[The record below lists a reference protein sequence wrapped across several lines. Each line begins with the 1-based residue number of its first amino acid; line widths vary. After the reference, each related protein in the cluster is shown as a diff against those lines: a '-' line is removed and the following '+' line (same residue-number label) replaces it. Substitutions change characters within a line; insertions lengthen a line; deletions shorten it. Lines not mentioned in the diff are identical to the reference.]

1 MEINTSNYEIFIIDY
16 LDNKLGPLETAQLLL
31 FLENNPGLR
40 DEFEDLKTLTVVP
53 SSKDV
58 FGFNDSLKQ
67 PADTDAVNLSMLNYT
82 HYFIAATEG
91 DLSTTGNKVLNSFL
105 EEHPELLSEFKLFK
119 ACKLEPETKIKFP
132 HTESLKQNNKPV
144 YIRYYFSLGIA
155 ASILLLISVFLRLTP
170 ENHNAINSAIRNS
183 LEYQMPE
190 NDKPS
195 ISEKEKI
202 NKSVLPVK
210 NSNEAVKQLYPAI
223 KKSTQNSKPVDRREK
238 EVNAPIQKINR
249 KNYIM
254 NTTQLISENKSKNF
268 YSNLYDDIELS
279 QELALAEKEDE
290 EEVNT
295 AFYKPEK
302 IKGVAAGRI
311 INSVISGG
319 EQFAQQIP
327 ESMNPWLIADL
338 GVKGFNLLTNN
349 NYSIDRR
356 FSTTGKVEM
365 LKINKVHKNQ

>member
-1 MEINTSNYEIFIIDY
+1 MEININNYEIFIIDY

-53 SSKDV
+53 SAKDV

-67 PADTDAVNLSMLNYT
+67 PADIDAVNLTEHNYT

-91 DLSTTGNKVLNSFL
+91 DLSSTGNKVLDSFL
-105 EEHPELLSEFKLFK
+105 EKHPELLNEYNLFK
-119 ACKLEPETKIKFP
+119 ACKLEPDSRIKFP
-132 HTESLKQNNKPV
+132 HAESLKQQNKPV
-144 YIRYYFSLGIA
+144 YLRYYFSLGIA
-155 ASILLLISVFLRLTP
+155 ASILLLISIFLRLTP
-170 ENHNAINSAIRNS
+170 ENHNAINSAIRKS
-183 LEYQMPE
+183 VEYQIPE

-195 ISEKEKI
+195 VSEKEKTSKNI
-202 NKSVLPVK
+202 IPAKNGIEIKVKS
-210 NSNEAVKQLYPAI
+210 NPAI
-223 KKSTQNSKPVDRREK
+223 KKRNQDSKPLDANEK
-238 EVNAPIQKINR
+238 ETTAPIQKVNR
-249 KNYIM
+249 KNFIM

-295 AFYKPEK
+295 ELYRPEK

-311 INSVISGG
+311 INSVISSG

-356 FSTTGKVEM
+356 YSNKGRVEM
-365 LKINKVHKNQ
+365 LKINKVQKNQ